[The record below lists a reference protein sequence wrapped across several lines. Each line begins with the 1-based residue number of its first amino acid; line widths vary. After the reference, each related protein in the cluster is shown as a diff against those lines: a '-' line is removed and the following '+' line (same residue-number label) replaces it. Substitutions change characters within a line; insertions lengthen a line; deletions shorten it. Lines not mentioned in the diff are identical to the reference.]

1 MKNLIL
7 LAFVFLFVTTG
18 YAQNNE
24 EAVKNVVKSAYVE
37 GIHNNGSIADIRAG
51 FHPSFSMLRL
61 MENEIEPL
69 PIADWISSIEKRRSE
84 NPPQGERID
93 GKFVDIDVTGNA
105 ATVKL
110 ELYRQDKLIFT
121 DYLSLYLFEEGWQI
135 VSKTYFRH

>member
-1 MKNLIL
+1 MKNLSVL
-7 LAFVFLFVTTG
+7 TFVLLFVSSVFS
-18 YAQNNE
+18 QNAE
-24 EAVKNVVKSAYVE
+24 GAVINVVNSAYVE
-37 GIHNNGSIADIRAG
+37 GIHNNGSIADIRIG
-51 FHPSFSMLRL
+51 FHPSFTMLRL

-84 NPPQGERID
+84 NTPQGVRID

-121 DYLSLYLFEEGWQI
+121 DYLSLYQFEEGWRI